1 MQADTPAV
9 KVWVQGTLLKH
20 TGGRATLN
28 AHGATVR
35 ELVEDL
41 DRRFPGFHDAIV
53 QDGFMLRPGI
63 SVAVDGNVVK
73 CGLLQAVAPGSEVY
87 FIPAIGGG

>member
-1 MQADTPAV
+1 VQADAPAV

-20 TGGRATLN
+20 TGGRATLD
-28 AHGATVR
+28 ACGTTVR

-41 DRRFPGFHDAIV
+41 DRRYPGFRDAIV
-53 QDGFMLRPGI
+53 QDGYMLRPGI

-73 CGLLQAVAPGSEVY
+73 RGLLQTVEPGSEVY